1 MTETDQGSDDPGSSP
16 PIPEQLMPLSWLL
29 GTWVGVGLGSYP
41 GIDDFRFGQ
50 EVSFSTDGRPFISY
64 ASRAWILDEAGERVR
79 PAGSE
84 LGFWRP
90 QHSGKRVE
98 FLLTHPTGFV
108 EIYLGEVDVTSIE
121 NGKIT
126 GARVELATDVVART
140 GSAKDYS
147 AGRRLYGLIGS
158 DLGWT
163 FDMAAMGH
171 PMTSHLSAQLAKVG

>member
-1 MTETDQGSDDPGSSP
+1 MNEADLGGADAVPATR
-16 PIPEQLMPLSWLL
+16 IPEELRPLSWLL

-50 EVSFSTDGRPFISY
+50 EISFSTDGRPFISY
-64 ASRAWILDEAGERVR
+64 SSRAWILDDEGNRVR
-79 PAGSE
+79 AAGTE

-90 QHSGKRVE
+90 QRGNRVE
-98 FLLTHPTGFV
+98 LLLTQATGFV
-108 EIYLGEVDVTSIE
+108 EIYLGEVEVTSIE
-121 NGKIT
+121 AGQIT
-126 GARVELATDVVART
+126 GARVELATDIVART

-147 AGRRLYGLIGS
+147 AGKRLYGLIGS